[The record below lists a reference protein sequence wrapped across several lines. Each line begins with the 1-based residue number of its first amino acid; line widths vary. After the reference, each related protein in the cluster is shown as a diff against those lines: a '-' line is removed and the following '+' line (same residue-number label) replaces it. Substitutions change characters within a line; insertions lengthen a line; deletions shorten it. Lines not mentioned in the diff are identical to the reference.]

1 MVRTVRRR
9 VYSLSFYVRAGVDR
23 PELSGSYVPD
33 QGPLGLYT
41 SSLLFVVCSMLLVVR
56 SLVAITCNSNTCGF
70 FLMRSTAYSSV
81 YRSLSH
87 VNVVHSLSVNVRVP
101 LGYLLVLLY

>member
-9 VYSLSFYVRAGVDR
+9 AYSLSFYVRAGVDR

-41 SSLLFVVCSMLLVVR
+41 SSLLFVVCSMLLVV
-56 SLVAITCNSNTCGF
+56 S
-70 FLMRSTAYSSV
+70 YV
-81 YRSLSH
+81 YGHWWL
-87 VNVVHSLSVNVRVP
+87 
-101 LGYLLVLLY
+101 LLVTLTHAVFSL